1 MQKVTIAQRRAP
13 LLSGESGALLA
24 GVAVLPAP
32 PPAAGALV
40 HAVQTDGKAD
50 AEQAF
55 FNDLYLLAPVGC
67 CVLGLDSTILQL
79 NVSGAELLG
88 LPRSNPERLSLR
100 HFVAPRFLDDF
111 DRFVRAAFNH
121 AAPQR
126 CDLQLLRGANL
137 HQQGLAVTLRA
148 CADGSGQALR
158 VQIEPAEGKLAA
170 LERSEERLRRIV
182 HCAEEGIWEID
193 ASARTSFVNPK
204 MAQLLGYAIED
215 MLDQP
220 LVAFMDDEGRAILER
235 SIASR
240 QRAGA
245 RPSATNASSCAATAA
260 SCGSRWPSIR
270 FSMARAPTW
279 ARWRWC
285 PTSPTA
291 APPPS

>member
-13 LLSGESGALLA
+13 LLSGEPAALLA

-32 PPAAGALV
+32 PLAAGALV
-40 HAVQTDGKAD
+40 HPAQAD

-67 CVLGLDSTILQL
+67 CVLGLDSVILQL

-88 LPRSNPERLSLR
+88 LPRSNPERLTLR

-126 CDLQLLRGANL
+126 CDLQLLRGASA

-158 VQIEPAEGKLAA
+158 VQL
-170 LERSEERLRRIV
+170 EERK
-182 HCAEEGIWEID
+182 AEL
-193 ASARTSFVNPK
+193 TSGV
-204 MAQLLGYAIED
+204 
-215 MLDQP
+215 
-220 LVAFMDDEGRAILER
+220 
-235 SIASR
+235 
-240 QRAGA
+240 
-245 RPSATNASSCAATAA
+245 PS
-260 SCGSRWPSIR
+260 
-270 FSMARAPTW
+270 
-279 ARWRWC
+279 
-285 PTSPTA
+285 
-291 APPPS
+291 